1 MARAKSSVHNQQT
14 KEQSRSR
21 ETQDKIITAAIK
33 LLSRH
38 GVSGVTHR
46 SVAEEAGVSLALT
59 TYHFDSK
66 ETLLRKAYQKLHHDE
81 VDRFNEIYRTQ
92 DAPKLSKDEI
102 IDHISTQVIR
112 EATEFKEQA
121 VAGCE
126 LMIEAFRSKELHGAA
141 RKVYD
146 EKSKF
151 WAETMQTLGAEDAD
165 LDGQIMLCSTL
176 GNFLALMARG
186 KTGVELSKT
195 RKRIQ
200 DDFDA
205 LLPGGLRIIGR
216 PCS

>member
-1 MARAKSSVHNQQT
+1 MARGKSSARKQQT

-21 ETQDKIITAAIK
+21 ETQDKIITAAIT

-66 ETLLRKAYQKLHHDE
+66 EALLRKAYQKLYLDE
-81 VDRFNEIYRTQ
+81 VARFNDIYRTF
-92 DAPKLSKDEI
+92 DAPTLSKEEI
-102 IDHISTQVIR
+102 IDHISTQFIR

-126 LMIEAFRSKELHGAA
+126 LMIEAFRSKELNAA
-141 RKVYD
+141 AKKVYE

-151 WAETMQTLGAEDAD
+151 WYETVETLGAEHAE
-165 LDGQIMLCSTL
+165 LDSQIMLCSTL
-176 GNFLALMARG
+176 GNFLALIARG
-186 KTGVELSKT
+186 KTGAELSKT

-205 LLPGGLRIIGR
+205 LLP
-216 PCS
+216 